1 MKMRAVKIAGP
12 KELKEIEIES
22 PDSDGN
28 NVIIRVSLCGI
39 CGSDLHY
46 WEAGCGMGGVT
57 DLILGHEFCGSV
69 IDPGSRKDLLPG
81 ERVTALPLDPCGYC
95 ETCRA
100 GFPNICLNALKRS
113 IPGNNSP
120 GAFAEYLKLRPDMVR
135 KLPDSISDSEG
146 SLIEPSAVALHA
158 IHQAGVR
165 AGDRVLIIGG
175 GAIGLLC
182 AAWARISGASRV
194 AVSEINAMRRSS
206 KAAET
211 FDIDA
216 VYDAGDPEVVR
227 KMKKE
232 SGGGYEVAIETSAS
246 EAGINTALKA
256 LKWHGR
262 LVLAGISMRPHKM
275 STIFYVLK
283 EIVQKAAIG
292 YLPEEFDLATAFI
305 SDKKLMVEKMV
316 TRTVDFNE
324 VQNAFEQLFSGIS
337 TDIKIAVQQKSL
349 P

>member
-12 KELKEIEIES
+12 KELKEVEIES
-22 PDSDGN
+22 PESDGN

-46 WEAGCGMGGVT
+46 WEAGWGMGGVT
-57 DLILGHEFCGSV
+57 DLILGHEFCGTI
-69 IDPGSRKDLLPG
+69 IDPGSRKDLLSG

-95 ETCRA
+95 ETCLA

-135 KLPDSISDSEG
+135 KLPDSISDAEASM
-146 SLIEPSAVALHA
+146 IEPSAVALHA

-182 AAWARISGASRV
+182 ATWARISGASCV
-194 AVSEINAMRRSS
+194 AVSEINAMRRS

-211 FDIDA
+211 VDIDA
-216 VYDAGDPEVVR
+216 FYDAGDPEVIR

-246 EAGINTALKA
+246 EAGMNTALKA

-262 LVLAGISMRPHKM
+262 LVLAGISMRPQKM
-275 STIFYVLK
+275 STIFYILK
-283 EIVQKAAIG
+283 EIEQKAAIG
-292 YLPEEFDLATAFI
+292 YLPAEFDLATAFI
-305 SDKKLMVEKMV
+305 SDKKLMVKNMV
-316 TRTVDFNE
+316 NRIIAFKE
-324 VQNAFEQLFSGIS
+324 VQNAFEQLSSGIS
-337 TDIKIAVQQKSL
+337 ADIKIAVQQKTL
-349 P
+349 A